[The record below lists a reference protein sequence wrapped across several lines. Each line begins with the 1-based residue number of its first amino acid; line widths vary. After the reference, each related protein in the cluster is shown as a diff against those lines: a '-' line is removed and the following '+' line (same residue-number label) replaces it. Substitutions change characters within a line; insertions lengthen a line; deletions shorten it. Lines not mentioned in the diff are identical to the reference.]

1 LLESHARV
9 IIRGMPTSGEVESLD
24 LRYTPDCDS
33 AQRWRTL
40 RMSSNGVAH
49 LPIESQAPTVKGV
62 MWTMSMV
69 PLVFVLMRLY
79 VRVYMRRVFGWDDG
93 IAIAAICCLVAY
105 AAVCH
110 VAATLGLGQHLEIVQ
125 KAPNNLIQVA
135 LLCNIGESLAIM
147 ACTLGKTSFAVTLL
161 RIVVQRWM
169 VVVLWFVIVTM
180 NIVNILAA
188 LFVFLQCRDP
198 RHLWN
203 PMIPSEC
210 WPPDVF
216 TNFALFVG
224 AYSGAQ
230 DFVLALLP
238 WTIVWKLQ
246 MRKKEKLGVAFAMSL
261 GILQRRRSIHSQDHT
276 SCGALGQIRLHMYVT
291 NWELAPLLI
300 WAAVEDGLAITA
312 ASIPALKPLLTMI
325 FPNTSSDNYNMIP
338 YPHPL
343 PNRKVFDNSKGETQ
357 TDIGH
362 TTVHD
367 MGSQTA
373 ILETIAPKGENINM
387 ITEVSVT
394 YNHGS

>member
-1 LLESHARV
+1 
-9 IIRGMPTSGEVESLD
+9 
-24 LRYTPDCDS
+24 
-33 AQRWRTL
+33 
-40 RMSSNGVAH
+40 MSSNGGAP
-49 LPIESQAPTVKGV
+49 LPLESQAPTVKGV
-62 MWTMSMV
+62 IWTMSMV

-110 VAATLGLGQHLEIVQ
+110 VAANLGLGQHLEIVQ
-125 KAPNNLIQVA
+125 KTPNNLIQVA

-188 LFVFLQCRDP
+188 LFVFLQCKDP

-210 WPPDVF
+210 WPSDVF
-216 TNFALFVG
+216 TNFSLFVG

-261 GILQRRRSIHSQDHT
+261 GIFAGAASIVKTIHLV
-276 SCGALGQIRLHMYVT
+276 ALSAKSDFT
-291 NWELAPLLI
+291 WELAPLLI

-312 ASIPALKPLLTMI
+312 ASIPALKPLLTRL
-325 FPNTSSDNYNMIP
+325 FPSTSSDNYNMIP
-338 YPHPL
+338 YPHPP
-343 PNRKVFDNSKGETQ
+343 PNPKVFDNSKGGTQ

-373 ILETIAPKGENINM
+373 ILETIAPNGENINM
-387 ITEVSVT
+387 TTEVSVT

>member
-1 LLESHARV
+1 MASSRDASFLLETR
-9 IIRGMPTSGEVESLD
+9 
-24 LRYTPDCDS
+24 
-33 AQRWRTL
+33 
-40 RMSSNGVAH
+40 
-49 LPIESQAPTVKGV
+49 APTVKGV

-79 VRVYMRRVFGWDDG
+79 VRVYMRKVFGWDDG
-93 IAIAAICCLVAY
+93 IAVAAMGCLIAY

-110 VAATLGLGQHLEIVQ
+110 VAADLGLGQHLEVVSRI
-125 KAPNNLIQVA
+125 PNNPIEVA

-188 LFVFLQCRDP
+188 LFVFVQCEDP

-203 PMIPSEC
+203 PAIPSKC

-216 TNFALFVG
+216 TNFSLFVG

-246 MRKKEKLGVAFAMSL
+246 MKKKEKLGVAFAMSL
-261 GILQRRRSIHSQDHT
+261 GIFAGAASIVKT
-276 SCGALGQIRLHMYVT
+276 TYLVALSAKADFT
-291 NWELAPLLI
+291 WELAPLLI
-300 WAAVEDGLAITA
+300 WAAVEDGLTIIA
-312 ASIPALKPLLTMI
+312 ASIPVLKPLLTI
-325 FPNTSSDNYNMIP
+325 VFPSTASDNYNMIS
-338 YPHPL
+338 HPRL
-343 PNRKVFDNSKGETQ
+343 PSSRKIFDNSQGETQ
-357 TDIGH
+357 TDI
-362 TTVHD
+362 VHMNAQD
-367 MGSQTA
+367 TGSQTA
-373 ILETIAPKGENINM
+373 ILDPTSPKGESINM
-387 ITEVSVT
+387 TTEVSVT
-394 YNHGS
+394 YNRSL